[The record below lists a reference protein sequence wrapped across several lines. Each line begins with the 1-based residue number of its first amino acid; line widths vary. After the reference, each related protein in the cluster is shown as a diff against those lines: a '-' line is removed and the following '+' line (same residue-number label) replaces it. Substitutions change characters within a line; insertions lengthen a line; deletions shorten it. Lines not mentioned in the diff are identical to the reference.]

1 MLLTGYGNI
10 IFLTSRAQNHYF
22 SILTGYRN
30 IIFLTSSTQNNYFS
44 SLTGYENIICASS
57 TCSKIIILSKQ
68 KIILGMKNIILL
80 LYEGW
85 NNYFKAPFG
94 CQATG
99 FMHELGYYMI
109 YQVTEVTNFDGHHY
123 WLPCRI
129 LPDLNSHACSTH
141 QTWC

>member
-1 MLLTGYGNI
+1 MTLTGYGNI

-68 KIILGMKNIILL
+68 KIILGMKNIILDNKNIILL

-99 FMHELGYYMI
+99 FMHELGL
-109 YQVTEVTNFDGHHY
+109 
-123 WLPCRI
+123 LPTIWFIKSQRSLI
-129 LPDLNSHACSTH
+129 LMAITVGYHAAFC
-141 QTWC
+141 QI